1 MRDEFQSRIWSVGSR
16 ISLGLGGVV
25 GPYVWL
31 SDRFTNGEP
40 VVGQY
45 GYLDA
50 GIELA
55 FGTAASALVGAVLL
69 LAVFAMLV
77 LAVSFGWVLLVIALE
92 VVRRVS
98 TWLLERLSPSDR

>member
-55 FGTAASALVGAVLL
+55 FGTAASVLVGAMLLWGVFLMLVLTVTFGYGL
-69 LAVFAMLV
+69 LV
-77 LAVSFGWVLLVIALE
+77 LAVGVIHE
-92 VVRRVS
+92 VS
-98 TWLLERLSPSDR
+98 GWLLERITPKD